1 MAFRYQNRKNKIP
14 AAWGTKAQFSRS
26 NSRTDV
32 LRLLQINFSRNEV
45 NMITKL
51 SHANL
56 LVRDQKQAYDVYV
69 NKLGFRVHTD
79 MTMDNGF
86 RWLTICPPSQPDLEI
101 VVSEPIEPMFEADLI
116 PHVRAL
122 LD

>member
-1 MAFRYQNRKNKIP
+1 
-14 AAWGTKAQFSRS
+14 
-26 NSRTDV
+26 
-32 LRLLQINFSRNEV
+32 
-45 NMITKL
+45 MITKL

-101 VVSEPIEPMFEADLI
+101 VVSEPIEPMFDADVI

-122 LD
+122 LDRDAMSGGVWETWSVGRNVGGF